1 MKRLGWM
8 AGVLAAMSCQ
18 LAQAGSA
25 VISRIDYQG
34 DDGPIP
40 IAAHYRNPVVAGFH
54 PDPSAIR
61 VGDDFYLVNS
71 SFGYFPGLPVFK
83 SRDLVHWTQIGNA
96 IDRPDQI
103 KYGNDELT
111 RGLFAASISHHDGT
125 FYIANTCFYC
135 DGGNFLITAKD
146 PAGPWS
152 DPIWLDA
159 KGIDPSLFFD
169 DDGSAWLVNND
180 VPAGKLRYDGHR
192 AIWLQRLDLASMKL
206 VGTRQVL
213 VDAGF
218 QPASNPEHI
227 EGPHL
232 FRRDGYYYLTA
243 AEGGTGEQHA
253 QMIYRSRQIAG
264 PYQPWSGNPMLTQRD
279 LDPSRSAP
287 ITSAGHAQLVELQDG
302 SWWAVFLATRP
313 YQGNHYTLGRE
324 TFLLPVQWRDGWPVI
339 LPHGTAVPA
348 VATRPPL
355 RAGTQDAPTSGPMQ
369 WSEHF
374 QDARVPMQW
383 MTIHPPTTPWY
394 VTGPQGLHIT
404 PSSVAL
410 GDIGRG
416 QPAYL
421 GHRLQ
426 HHHATLAATVDGS
439 TLAAGEQAGLAI
451 VARETH
457 YLALLLVR
465 EDAGMS
471 VVLSRRAGTQEPGSG
486 TVLARAPLADATQPV
501 TLRFALDGARVHVD
515 YAVGSGQ
522 WQTLLEQGDARMLST
537 DSAGGFLGA
546 TFGPYAYAQ

>member
-1 MKRLGWM
+1 
-8 AGVLAAMSCQ
+8 
-18 LAQAGSA
+18 
-25 VISRIDYQG
+25 
-34 DDGPIP
+34 
-40 IAAHYRNPVVAGFH
+40 
-54 PDPSAIR
+54 
-61 VGDDFYLVNS
+61 
-71 SFGYFPGLPVFK
+71 
-83 SRDLVHWTQIGNA
+83 
-96 IDRPDQI
+96 
-103 KYGNDELT
+103 
-111 RGLFAASISHHDGT
+111 
-125 FYIANTCFYC
+125 
-135 DGGNFLITAKD
+135 
-146 PAGPWS
+146 
-152 DPIWLDA
+152 
-159 KGIDPSLFFD
+159 
-169 DDGSAWLVNND
+169 
-180 VPAGKLRYDGHR
+180 
-192 AIWLQRLDLASMKL
+192 
-206 VGTRQVL
+206 
-213 VDAGF
+213 
-218 QPASNPEHI
+218 
-227 EGPHL
+227 
-232 FRRDGYYYLTA
+232 
-243 AEGGTGEQHA
+243 
-253 QMIYRSRQIAG
+253 
-264 PYQPWSGNPMLTQRD
+264 MLTQRD

-324 TFLLPVQWRDGWPVI
+324 TFLLPVQWRDGWPLI

-355 RAGTQDAPTSGPMQ
+355 PAGTQDAPTSGPMQ

-383 MTIHPPTTPWY
+383 MTIHPPTAPWY
-394 VTGPQGLHIT
+394 VTGPQGLRIT
-404 PSSVAL
+404 PLSVAL

-439 TLAAGEQAGLAI
+439 TLAAGEQAGLAV

-486 TVLARAPLADATQPV
+486 IVLARAPLADATQPV
-501 TLRFALDGARVHVD
+501 TLRFALNGARVHMD

-522 WQTLLEQGDARMLST
+522 WQTLMEQGDARMLST